1 MTKLNSPCVHTIDHL
16 EIYKQFKFSK
26 DNYILDDIC
35 SVDLVA
41 DVNENCIDID
51 PSIDPSIDMK
61 AVCEYYRHIV
71 EFELQL
77 NKVLDGI

>member
-26 DNYILDDIC
+26 DNYRLDDIC

-51 PSIDPSIDMK
+51 PSIDMK
-61 AVCEYYRHIV
+61 AVREYYRYVV

>member
-1 MTKLNSPCVHTIDHL
+1 MTKLDSPCIHTIDHL
-16 EIYKQFKFSK
+16 EIYKQFKFNK
-26 DNYILDDIC
+26 DNYRLEDIC

-41 DVNENCIDID
+41 DVNENCID
-51 PSIDPSIDMK
+51 PPIDMK
-61 AVCEYYRHIV
+61 AVREYYRHVV